1 MKNIF
6 QKFMALLLMVVISI
20 VLAQIEMG
28 SGIALAFALPVGFAN
43 LTYPCGEE
51 NMGGYMN
58 RILFI
63 PACSVSAVP
72 ELSTTEATTAA
83 DLVTAAGA
91 FTFNQYLFTLQKAQ
105 YSLMPRHRAN
115 WTVNHTCKPLN
126 LCTRGHRPK
135 PVRLQGRSTIRL
147 AT

>member
-83 DLVTAAGA
+83 DLRR
-91 FTFNQYLFTLQKAQ
+91 
-105 YSLMPRHRAN
+105 SLSHTQADDTCLPEH
-115 WTVNHTCKPLN
+115 NHKHHEN
-126 LCTRGHRPK
+126 N
-135 PVRLQGRSTIRL
+135 I
-147 AT
+147 